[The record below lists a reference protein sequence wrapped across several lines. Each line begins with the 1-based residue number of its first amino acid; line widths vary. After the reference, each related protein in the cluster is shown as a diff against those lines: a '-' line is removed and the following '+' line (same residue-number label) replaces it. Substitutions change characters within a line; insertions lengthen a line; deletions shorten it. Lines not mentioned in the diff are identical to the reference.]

1 MVREAMAGG
10 NMTREMTK
18 EKVRQIQIDA
28 AEQHV
33 IDMNSGLSVAR
44 SCLHRLLD
52 LVDMA
57 EDPRDLKTIVEANRA
72 AIETIRKIR
81 SLDDEKVPQV
91 ASVTVDKRWF
101 CRASSRI

>member
-44 SCLHRLLD
+44 CVFRGKLD
-52 LVDMA
+52 
-57 EDPRDLKTIVEANRA
+57 THSTANRSP
-72 AIETIRKIR
+72 IPRQTGHPVQRK
-81 SLDDEKVPQV
+81 LDSNSAPN
-91 ASVTVDKRWF
+91 
-101 CRASSRI
+101 